1 MMITILKIA
10 AKDDEDE
17 DEVDGSGDVTTV
29 AASL

>member
-1 MMITILKIA
+1 MMITMKIA

-29 AASL
+29 SASL

>member
-1 MMITILKIA
+1 MMITTKIT